1 MDRVAPTLVVVAV
14 LLGVVGLMWWSWR
27 ARSRRDARLPAGYPH
42 PLTAPVELATARV
55 LYVATTPRD
64 RPLERLIINGLGF
77 RARAVLTVTA
87 AGVDLAVPG
96 EEAVFIPAE
105 AIELLT
111 PATLAIDR
119 VVETDG
125 LLRLGWRLRGADA
138 AASDTAA
145 ASNTAAAS
153 DGLTSVD
160 SYFRIPENFDRD
172 HITDAIRSI
181 AADADGRAARNE
193 SEA

>member
-42 PLTAPVELATARV
+42 PPTYPAELATARV

-64 RPLERLIINGLGF
+64 RPLERLIITGLGF

-138 AASDTAA
+138 TASDMAT
-145 ASNTAAAS
+145 AS
-153 DGLTSVD
+153 DGLVSVD

-181 AADADGRAARNE
+181 AADADGSTARNE